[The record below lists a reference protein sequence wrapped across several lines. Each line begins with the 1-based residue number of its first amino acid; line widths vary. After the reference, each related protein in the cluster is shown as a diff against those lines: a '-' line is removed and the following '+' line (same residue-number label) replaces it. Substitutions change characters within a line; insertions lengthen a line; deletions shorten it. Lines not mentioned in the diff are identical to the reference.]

1 MNRAVITLAEADVIL
16 AQFADWIALSNALKL
31 SHITK
36 ASVYA
41 QTQWTCVDVDWTDSL
56 LVPADIKEA
65 VAYYAAADMSGNLFG
80 DVSTLDSDKGKIKKE
95 RSKVGSLEEEFEYSG
110 SVPLYSTRRS
120 LGYPDV
126 LMETLC
132 TKKSGEIT
140 LTRV

>member
-1 MNRAVITLAEADVIL
+1 MNKAVITPTEADVFL
-16 AQFADWIALSNALKL
+16 AQFSDWLALTNSQKL
-31 SHITK
+31 VHLAK
-36 ASVYA
+36 ASVYV

-56 LVPADIKEA
+56 LIPADIKEA
-65 VAYYAAADMSGNLFG
+65 TAYYAIADMGGNLFG
-80 DVSTLDSDKGKIKKE
+80 DPSSTTMDRGKIKRE

-110 SVPLYSTRRS
+110 STPSISTKRL

-132 TKKSGEIT
+132 TKKSGEIS